1 MYKNNITRALLLS
14 AGLSLA
20 LSGCGD
26 EPKQAK
32 TAPAPKKEE
41 TKTAPATGETKYAE
55 VQELVRGNGAEV
67 ASIDPHKTE
76 GVPESHVIR
85 DLLEGLVNQDADGN
99 TIPGAAESWETEDNR
114 TFIFHLRKDA
124 KWSNGDPVTAHD
136 FEYSFKRAVDPMTAS
151 PYSWYF
157 EMTTMENAAD
167 IIAGKKDKETLGV
180 KALDDNTLE
189 VKLESAVPYFVKM
202 AGHTTMK
209 PVNKAVVEQYGD
221 QWTKP
226 EHFVGNGAF
235 VVDNWVVNERIE
247 LKQNPYYWDRANTKL
262 TKVTFLPIENQVAEM
277 NRFLSGEID
286 FTFELPNEH
295 FKRLQKEHPESLSI
309 VGNLCSYYYGFNNK
323 RAPFDDV
330 RVRKALSYAI
340 DRDVITKALLGQGQ
354 KPAYFL
360 TPEITANFEPE
371 MPAYGKMTQEER
383 NAEARRL
390 LAEAGFDEGHPL
402 KFTLLYNTNENHK
415 KLAVA
420 IASMWNKTLGAEAVL
435 ENQEWKTYLDTRRQG
450 NFDVTRAGWCGDYN
464 EASSFLSLMQSN
476 NSSNDPKYYSDEYD
490 AVMQKAL
497 ESTSEAERSKLYA
510 EAEKLL
516 ARDMPIAP
524 IYQYVKARLLNPRV
538 GGFPSNNAEE
548 KVFSKDLYI
557 KAE

>member
-32 TAPAPKKEE
+32 TTPAPKKEE
-41 TKTAPATGETKYAE
+41 TQATAESGEIKYAA
-55 VQELVRGNGAEV
+55 VQELVRGNGSEI
-67 ASIDPHKTE
+67 ASVDPHKTE

-99 TIPGAAESWETEDNR
+99 TIPGVAESWETEDNR
-114 TFIFHLRKDA
+114 TFTFHLRKDA

-136 FEYSFKRAVDPMTAS
+136 FEYSFKRAVDPNTAS

-180 KALDDNTLE
+180 KALDDYTLE

-209 PVNKAVVEQYGD
+209 PVNKTVVEKYGD
-221 QWTKP
+221 TWTKP

-235 VVDNWVVNERIE
+235 VLDNWVVNERIE
-247 LKQNPYYWDRANTKL
+247 LKQNPYYWDKANTKL
-262 TKVTFLPIENQVAEM
+262 TKVTYLPIENQVSEM

-383 NAEARRL
+383 NSEAKRL
-390 LAEAGFDEGHPL
+390 LEEAGFNDTNPL

-420 IASMWNKTLGAEAVL
+420 IASMWKKTLGAEAVL

-497 ESTSEAERSKLYA
+497 ESTSEEERTKLYA

-524 IYQYVKARLLNPRV
+524 IYQYVKSRLLNPRV